1 MKKFSKTAILT
12 ATVLIAG
19 AAFTASGSFA
29 VSAKPSTQEQINAT
43 ENEIKQW
50 ENKRDEND
58 KQIGGLKKEQKSLK
72 DELDELNE
80 QMRQVAENLE
90 DLENRISEKEREIFE
105 AQIALEEARA
115 TEERQYECMVAN
127 IRYMYENSDDS
138 IVASLLIKGNFSEM
152 LNAVDYMERVAAYD
166 RKLMDE
172 YTANR
177 EYIEQEEARLQQEKI
192 DLDNLK
198 VQAEAERSKVSALIS
213 QTSKKIAQYADEI
226 EEAERKAREYEE
238 ELKKAEADLEVLKK
252 KLKEEM
258 ALSQAAA
265 NAQWRDISEVT
276 FADGDRYLLANLIYC
291 EAGAEPYE
299 GKLAVGSVVINRV
312 LSSKYPNTVVGV
324 IYAPKQF
331 SPAASGRL
339 ALALEKNKA
348 TQQCYQAADE
358 AMSGV
363 TNVGNCV
370 YFRTPIPGL
379 TGISIG
385 GHIFY

>member
-1 MKKFSKTAILT
+1 MT

-58 KQIGGLKKEQKSLK
+58 KQLGKLNKEQKSLR

-80 QMRQVAENLE
+80 QMRQVAENLD
-90 DLENRISEKEREIFE
+90 DLERQISEKEQEIFDT
-105 AQIALEEARA
+105 QIALDEARA
-115 TEERQYECMVAN
+115 TEERQYECMVEN

-138 IVASLLIKGNFSEM
+138 IIASLLMQGNFFEM
-152 LNAVDYMERVAAYD
+152 LNEVDYMERVAAYD

-177 EYIEQEEARLQQEKI
+177 EYIEQEEARLQQEKV
-192 DLDNLK
+192 DLDSLK

-213 QTSKKIAQYADEI
+213 QTSKAIAKYADEI

-238 ELKKAEADLEVLKK
+238 ELRKAEEDLEVLKK

>member
-1 MKKFSKTAILT
+1 MKKYRKTALFA

-50 ENKRDEND
+50 ENKRDENN
-58 KQIGGLKKEQKSLK
+58 KELGGLKKEQKSLK

-90 DLENRISEKEREIFE
+90 NLERQINEKEQEISDTQ
-105 AQIALEEARA
+105 AALSEARE

-138 IVASLLIKGNFSEM
+138 IFVSLLMQGSFFEM
-152 LNAVDYMERVAAYD
+152 LNEADYMERVAAYD

-192 DLDNLK
+192 ELDNLK
-198 VQAEAERSKVSALIS
+198 LQAEAERSKVSALIS
-213 QTSKKIAQYADEI
+213 QTSKKIAQYSDEI
-226 EEAERKAREYEE
+226 EEAERKAREYEA
-238 ELKKAEADLEVLKK
+238 ELKKAEEDLEVLKK
-252 KLKEEM
+252 KLEEEM

-265 NAQWRDISEVT
+265 NAQWRDISEVA

-339 ALALEKNKA
+339 ALALDKNKA

-379 TGISIG
+379 NGIRIG
-385 GHIFY
+385 GHVFY

>member
-1 MKKFSKTAILT
+1 MKKFRKTALFT

-19 AAFTASGSFA
+19 AAYTASGSFA

-43 ENEIKQW
+43 EREIQQW
-50 ENKRDEND
+50 ENKRDENN
-58 KQIGGLKKEQKSLK
+58 KQLGGLKNEQKTLK
-72 DELDELNE
+72 GELDELNE
-80 QMRQVAENLE
+80 QMRQVADNLENLE
-90 DLENRISEKEREIFE
+90 RQIREKEQEI
-105 AQIALEEARA
+105 ADTQAALDQALA
-115 TEERQYECMVAN
+115 TEEWQYECMVAN
-127 IRYMYENSDDS
+127 VRHMYENQDDDL
-138 IVASLLIKGNFSEM
+138 VTALLIQGNFSEM
-152 LNAVDYMERVAAYD
+152 LNAADYIERVAAYD

-177 EYIEQEEARLQQEKI
+177 EYIQQEEARLQQEKI
-192 DLDNLK
+192 ELDNLK
-198 VQAEAERSKVSALIS
+198 VQAEAERSKISALIS
-213 QTSKKIAQYADEI
+213 QTSKEIAQYADEI
-226 EEAERKAREYEE
+226 EEAERKAREYEA
-238 ELKKAEADLEVLKK
+238 ELRKAEEDLEVLKK
-252 KLKEEM
+252 KLEEEM

-339 ALALEKNKA
+339 ALALDKNKA

-379 TGISIG
+379 TGIRIG